1 MKKVAALLILC
12 VLLSGCA
19 TVYNPAT
26 ARQDKVSMLM
36 SPYAESILGGYYYAQ
51 MRSSYGGKIHEDPEL
66 TAIGQRLVSVSDRRD
81 DFKYRF
87 LVVDEPEPNAFTA
100 SGGYIY
106 VTKGLLDMAS
116 SKDEVA
122 CVVAHELGHDA
133 CRHMAKKMPAIVG
146 YQLFMGI
153 ISSST
158 KEDKQKDI
166 QRIVGIMYQIISNG
180 YSRQD
185 EREADKLAVRYAKN
199 AGYDPN
205 AFITFFEKMQKRS
218 SQVYIPWL
226 SSHPSDKERIENAR
240 KEIAQLQ
247 QAGG

>member
-1 MKKVAALLILC
+1 MKKAAVLLILSAF
-12 VLLSGCA
+12 LSGCA

-26 ARQDKVSMLM
+26 ARQDKVSVLM

-51 MRSSYGGKIHEDPEL
+51 MRSSYHGKMREDSRL
-66 TAIGQRLVSVSDRRD
+66 TAIGQRLVAVSDRPS

-87 LVVDEPEPNAFTA
+87 LVVDEPAPNAFTA

-116 SKDEVA
+116 SDDEIA

-133 CRHMAKKMPAIVG
+133 CRHMAKKMPAIAG

-153 ISSST
+153 ISSRT

-166 QRIVGIMYQIISNG
+166 QQIVGIMYQIISNG

-199 AGYDPN
+199 AGYDPD
-205 AFITFFEKMQKRS
+205 AFITFFEKMQKRN
-218 SQVYIPWL
+218 SQVHIPWL
-226 SSHPSDKERIENAR
+226 SSHPSDQERIENAK

-247 QAGG
+247 QTGG

>member
-1 MKKVAALLILC
+1 MKKFIGLLALSAF
-12 VLLSGCA
+12 LSGCA

-26 ARQDKVSMLM
+26 AKQDKVSALM

-51 MRSSYGGKIHEDPEL
+51 MRNSYQGRIYEDPQL
-66 TAIGQRLVSVSDRRD
+66 TEIGQSLVLVSDRPN

-87 LVVDEPEPNAFTA
+87 LVVDEPAPNAFTA

-122 CVVAHELGHDA
+122 CIVAHEIGHDA
-133 CRHMAKKMPAIVG
+133 CRHMAKKMPAVIG
-146 YQLFMGI
+146 YQLFFGI
-153 ISSST
+153 ISKST

-166 QRIVGIMYQIISNG
+166 QQIVGMMYQIISNG

-185 EREADKLAVRYAKN
+185 EREADKLAVRYAKK

-205 AFITFFEKMQKRS
+205 AFITFFEKMQKKNA
-218 SQVYIPWL
+218 QAYIPWL
-226 SSHPSDKERIENAR
+226 ASHPSDQERIENAR
-240 KEIAQLQ
+240 REISQL
-247 QAGG
+247 GYVK

>member
-1 MKKVAALLILC
+1 MKKAVFLLIAS
-12 VLLSGCA
+12 VFLSGCA

-26 ARQDKVSMLM
+26 AKQDKVSALM

-51 MRSSYGGKIHEDPEL
+51 MRNSYQGKIHEDPQL
-66 TAIGQRLVSVSDRRD
+66 SAIGQSLALVSDRRN

-87 LVVDEPEPNAFTA
+87 LVVDEPAPNAFTA

-116 SKDEVA
+116 SKDEIA
-122 CVVAHELGHDA
+122 CIVAHELGHDA

-146 YQLFMGI
+146 YQLFLGI
-153 ISSST
+153 ISN
-158 KEDKQKDI
+158 KEDKQNDI
-166 QRIVGIMYQIISNG
+166 QQIVGMMYQVISNG

-185 EREADKLAVRYAKN
+185 EREADKLAVRYASK

-205 AFITFFEKMQKRS
+205 AFITFFEKMQKKYP
-218 SQVYIPWL
+218 QAYIPWL
-226 SSHPSDKERIENAR
+226 ASHPSDQERIENAR
-240 KEIAQLQ
+240 REISRL
-247 QAGG
+247 